1 MNIAATASTRK
12 LSDERAMRC
21 LWRNLLFLHWPTNAD
36 ALRAMLPRGL
46 ALDTFD
52 GRAYIGLVP
61 FTMREVRPRWLPS
74 SRVVRP
80 LARRLWEDF
89 HETNVRTY
97 VIGPDGEPG
106 VWFFSLDAA
115 SAAGAFAGRAWFHL
129 PYFFATMRLQKRENG
144 ALEYRCRRLLSPL
157 QSVAMQTRA
166 LPIGEAAA
174 AKSGTLP
181 HFLVERYAL
190 YVARKVGSETRLWRG
205 RVHHSPYLLQ
215 SARIETLR
223 ENLIAAAGVTR
234 EYSQPLAHYARG
246 VDVDIE
252 PLERLF

>member
-12 LSDERAMRC
+12 SNDERAMHC
-21 LWRNLLFLHWPTNAD
+21 LWRHLLFLHWPTGTD
-36 ALRAMLPRGL
+36 ALRQMLPHGL
-46 ALDTFD
+46 TLDTFE

-61 FTMREVRPRWLPS
+61 FTMREVRPKWLPS
-74 SRVVRP
+74 PRIFRP

-97 VIGPDGEPG
+97 VIGPGGEPG

-129 PYFFATMRLQKRENG
+129 PYFFAAMRLEKRENS

-157 QSVAMQTRA
+157 RNAEMQCRA
-166 LPIGEAAA
+166 LLSGEAKA

-190 YVARKVGSETRLWRG
+190 YAAQKVGSETRLWRG
-205 RVHHSPYLLQ
+205 RVHHAPYLLQ
-215 SARIETLR
+215 DARVETLR
-223 ENLIAAAGVTR
+223 ENLIAAAGVAR

-246 VDVDIE
+246 VDVDVE
-252 PLERLF
+252 PLERLI